1 MCSNYAPRAKK
12 LPHPRDHMFYSGLYK
27 ENIKKI
33 FLSETI
39 RPKALIF
46 GLYLKIRFSIPG

>member
-1 MCSNYAPRAKK
+1 MAQPQG
-12 LPHPRDHMFYSGLYK
+12 HVFYIGIYREK
-27 ENIKKI
+27 YEKI

-46 GLYLKIRFSIPG
+46 GMKHNLINLY